1 MVVPIGIFS
10 AILGH
15 GIIGKPFSIMSVW
28 GVIALI
34 GILVNDAVV
43 MLDKY
48 NRNLAEGMNMNDAVI
63 GAGTSRFRAIILTTI
78 TTFVGL
84 FPLMLEKSFQAQF
97 LVPMAISVAFGVLF
111 GTIILL
117 LYFPSLILYFNDMR
131 RARWWLWNGGEE
143 PPTKMEVEPFTKLQ
157 KRQLQIED

>member
-1 MVVPIGIFS
+1 MVIPIGVFS

-15 GIIGKPFSIMSVW
+15 GIMGRPFSTLSVW

-48 NRNLAEGMNMNDAVI
+48 NRNIAKGMNMNDAVI
-63 GAGTSRFRAIILTTI
+63 SAGTSRFRAIILTTI

-84 FPLMLEKSFQAQF
+84 FPLILEKSFQAQF
-97 LVPMAISVAFGVLF
+97 LIPMAISVAFGVLF

-131 RARWWLWNGGEE
+131 RARWWLWIGGDT
-143 PPTKMEVEPFTKLQ
+143 PPTKMDVEPYTKLQ
-157 KRQLQIED
+157 KRLNEREY